1 MEENNIK
8 IENIFTEAD
17 INTIWSST
25 NPTSQMFEL
34 IEKVHRKQGQI
45 DIDNNIISAYSEF
58 HVNNLVFLKENFTL
72 NTEVICKLLN
82 LFNVLITLKNN
93 ERDSPRGTEPNF
105 AHICKTKL
113 HEFKQG
119 LIQLNLVTNE
129 AVHGSGF
136 YLHKTELGKLL
147 EYINTFY
154 VPFIRLY
161 YHFANIERITEN
173 KKIEVIINRP
183 LPVPPLNVAVMQIS
197 EKNQIEAEKHEE
209 LEDKNIDVIFL

>member
-136 YLHKTELGKLL
+136 YLHKTELGSYLS
-147 EYINTFY
+147 I
-154 VPFIRLY
+154 
-161 YHFANIERITEN
+161 
-173 KKIEVIINRP
+173 
-183 LPVPPLNVAVMQIS
+183 
-197 EKNQIEAEKHEE
+197 
-209 LEDKNIDVIFL
+209 